1 MMCWSQLPPAPEI
14 WFFNHWKPEIN
25 SRFQEVCSVDSIQSK
40 WLTSHLKSLLLP
52 STSFWEGRKLTSY
65 LLISCINEWIREW
78 MSIWI
83 AFKLIGLRNNF
94 CLLGFYWLGFRKH
107 FILMWL
113 KWFLFDSD
121 FVAVYIVGCT
131 FSVVLPLRKGDFLTL
146 RDLYPATVWCM
157 RCWFRLRK

>member
-1 MMCWSQLPPAPEI
+1 MYTYIYNQSPSSLPLLWMLVVQAQKLSVLFDLKKFI
-14 WFFNHWKPEIN
+14 LSKIILFLYFFKCEKIA
-25 SRFQEVCSVDSIQSK
+25 
-40 WLTSHLKSLLLP
+40 
-52 STSFWEGRKLTSY
+52 
-65 LLISCINEWIREW
+65 EWI
-78 MSIWI
+78 S
-83 AFKLIGLRNNF
+83 LRNNF

-121 FVAVYIVGCT
+121 FVAGYIVGCT